1 MSQPHNA
8 TDSRSSNAR
17 AWQADSFGNGLLAL
31 LISNVLQRGLGLARN
46 LIFCWLMLDTE
57 LGVWS
62 LIQTFVF
69 LAAPLAV
76 LGLPGSYARYIEH
89 YRQQG
94 QLARFLVQTGTIS
107 ALGTLA
113 VVATLLAVPGFFSHW
128 ITGAEQS
135 FASMLAICFC
145 LIAIIA
151 FISLAEVA
159 SGLRQ
164 IRLVSKMHFVNSLAF
179 TFVGLAALS
188 ISSSWQALVIAFGCA
203 HLIGCLPMLTLCRHW
218 STSDTTNAKTTSISD
233 HATTNLVAAKASTG
247 TTHAWSMWSRLLRY
261 AASIW
266 LMNLLINLFDVLDRY
281 MLLYWIDA
289 STEYS
294 QALLGQYHAARIF
307 PLLLLSLGSMLS
319 NMLLPYVTA
328 DWEAGHKDQAGARVT
343 DSLKL
348 CSLVLW
354 LASLAFMIPAPWIFD
369 IGLQHRYQ
377 LGLEV
382 QPACLLITIWGS
394 LFLIAQN
401 YLLCAERGR
410 TVVLICALGLA
421 FNAALNVL
429 LIPSLELQGAVTA
442 TWLANGLLLTMVL
455 LAIRSAGCKLDRTL
469 WLTLFAPASLV
480 AGVELSALT
489 LSIML
494 VLAARTDWLI
504 SSADRLRIEGLLKK
518 YERFIPQRLR
528 RYGVFIPTIENAT
541 R

>member
-1 MSQPHNA
+1 MSQPQNA
-8 TDSRSSNAR
+8 TDSPASNAK
-17 AWQADSFGNGLLAL
+17 AWQADSFGHGLLAL
-31 LISNVLQRGLGLARN
+31 LVSNVLQRGLGLARN
-46 LIFCWLMLDTE
+46 LLFCWLMLDTE

-76 LGLPGSYARYIEH
+76 LGLPGSYSRYIEH

-94 QLARFLVQTGTIS
+94 QLARFLIQTGTIS
-107 ALGTLA
+107 ALGTL
-113 VVATLLAVPGFFSHW
+113 VLVATLLSAPGFFSLW

-135 FASMLAICFC
+135 LASMLAICFC
-145 LIAIIA
+145 LVAIIT

-203 HLIGCLPMLTLCRHW
+203 HFIGSLPMLTLCGRFK
-218 STSDTTNAKTTSISD
+218 SEENSQSPSPALTSDIVTTPS
-233 HATTNLVAAKASTG
+233 KAS
-247 TTHAWSMWSRLLRY
+247 THAWSMWSRLLRY

-319 NMLLPYVTA
+319 NILLPYVTA

-343 DSLKL
+343 DCLKL

-354 LASLAFMIPAPWIFD
+354 IGSLAFMIPAPWIFD

-382 QPACLLITIWGS
+382 QPACLLITIWGA

-421 FNAALNVL
+421 FNAGLNVL
-429 LIPSLELQGAVTA
+429 LIPAFELQGAVTA

-469 WLTLFAPASLV
+469 WLTLFAPASLI

-489 LSIML
+489 LSAML
-494 VLAARTDWLI
+494 VLAARTEWLI
-504 SSADRLRIEGLLKK
+504 SSADRLRIEELLTK
-518 YERFIPQRLR
+518 YQRFIPHRLR
-528 RYGVFIPTIENAT
+528 RYGIFIPTANIVA

>member
-1 MSQPHNA
+1 MSQPLPA
-8 TDSRSSNAR
+8 TDSQSSNAR
-17 AWQADSFGNGLLAL
+17 AWQADSFGHGLLAL

-46 LIFCWLMLDTE
+46 LLFCWLMLDTE

-94 QLARFLVQTGTIS
+94 QLVRFLIQTGTIS
-107 ALGTLA
+107 ALGTLL
-113 VVATLLAVPGFFSHW
+113 VVAALLAAPRFFSLW
-128 ITGAEQS
+128 ITGSEQS
-135 FASMLAICFC
+135 FASMLSICFC
-145 LIAIIA
+145 LVAIIA

-159 SGLRQ
+159 GGLRQ

-179 TFVGLAALS
+179 TFVGLAVLS
-188 ISSSWQALVIAFGCA
+188 FSPSWQALVISFGIA
-203 HLIGCLPMLTLCRHW
+203 HFIGCLPMFTLCRRFA
-218 STSDTTNAKTTSISD
+218 SPERPVETSHSASGPISQATSTTS
-233 HATTNLVAAKASTG
+233 
-247 TTHAWSMWSRLLRY
+247 THAWLIWSRLLRY

-319 NMLLPYVTA
+319 HMLLPYITA
-328 DWEAGHKDQAGARVT
+328 DWEAGHKDQAGTRVT

-354 LASLAFMIPAPWIFD
+354 IASLAFMIPAPWIFD
-369 IGLQHRYQ
+369 IGLQQRYQ

-410 TVVLICALGLA
+410 IVVLICALGLT
-421 FNAALNVL
+421 FNAILNML
-429 LIPSLELQGAVTA
+429 FIPTLELQGAVTA

-469 WLTLFAPASLV
+469 WLLLFAPASLI

-489 LSIML
+489 LSVML

-504 SSADRLRIEGLLKK
+504 SSADRLRVDELLKK
-518 YERFIPQRLR
+518 YQRFIPPRIR
-528 RYGVFIPTIENAT
+528 RYGIFIPTVQSGA